1 VVAWLGG
8 GGTFIQSKASNEVDA
23 GRNWA
28 APASVRHDDDEPL
41 TPISSCYCMT
51 VLEPLGLVA
60 EISVK
65 VNRRDRWSVVREI
78 GCPSGGRA
86 VYSYSMI
93 LLGDPGACLR
103 LNHHS
108 SLTRVRATCSP
119 VSGGKTIRLCSCWPS
134 GGPPTPLRSSVTA
147 ERFGPRSD
155 FDSRS
160 DDGGFVLVGTL
171 SRDLLASNN
180 QSL

>member
-1 VVAWLGG
+1 
-8 GGTFIQSKASNEVDA
+8 VDA
-23 GRNWA
+23 GRDCA

-41 TPISSCYCMT
+41 TPVSSCSCMT
-51 VLEPLGLVA
+51 VLEPLVLVA

-65 VNRRDRWSVVREI
+65 NNRRDRWSVVREF
-78 GCPSGGRA
+78 GCPSGGRG

-103 LNHHS
+103 LNDHS

-119 VSGGKTIRLCSCWPS
+119 VSGGRTIRLCSCWPS
-134 GGPPTPLRSSVTA
+134 DGPPTPLRSSVTA
-147 ERFGPRSD
+147 ERFWPRSD
-155 FDSRS
+155 FDSLS
-160 DDGGFVLVGTL
+160 DDVRFVLVGTPA
-171 SRDLLASNN
+171 RDLLASHI

>member
-1 VVAWLGG
+1 MFAWLGG

-65 VNRRDRWSVVREI
+65 V
-78 GCPSGGRA
+78 
-86 VYSYSMI
+86 
-93 LLGDPGACLR
+93 
-103 LNHHS
+103 
-108 SLTRVRATCSP
+108 
-119 VSGGKTIRLCSCWPS
+119 
-134 GGPPTPLRSSVTA
+134 TA
-147 ERFGPRSD
+147 ETAG
-155 FDSRS
+155 
-160 DDGGFVLVGTL
+160 LL
-171 SRDLLASNN
+171 SGKSAVPAVEE
-180 QSL
+180 QSIRIP

>member
-1 VVAWLGG
+1 MNKDKMSMNKDTMSMDKDKMSMNKDKMSMNKDKMFMNKDKMFMNKDTMFMNKTLDN
-8 GGTFIQSKASNEVDA
+8 QYRVD
-23 GRNWA
+23 
-28 APASVRHDDDEPL
+28 
-41 TPISSCYCMT
+41 SC
-51 VLEPLGLVA
+51 
-60 EISVK
+60 
-65 VNRRDRWSVVREI
+65 
-78 GCPSGGRA
+78 
-86 VYSYSMI
+86 SMI